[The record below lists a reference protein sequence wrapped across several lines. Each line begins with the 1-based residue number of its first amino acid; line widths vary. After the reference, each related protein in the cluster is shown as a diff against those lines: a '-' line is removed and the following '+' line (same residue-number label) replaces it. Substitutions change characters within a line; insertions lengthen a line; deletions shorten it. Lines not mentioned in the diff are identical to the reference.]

1 MKSRYLRIAGLLLFV
16 ILMGQPLSWAGAQ
29 TLQPALDPLVRIT
42 PQTYKGEV
50 GDVVFVQVW
59 VDNVVDLYGA
69 DIQIAFTP
77 GALEVLDAN
86 PSLPGVQVT
95 VRSDFLQPD
104 LLLHREAD
112 NTTGTIWY
120 AAAQMN
126 PTEPVSGSG
135 VLFEFEMRINQDGIF
150 PITFSSTQ
158 LAGTGGVEIVHIS
171 SSAVFTTVDFTST
184 YLPVIIR

>member
-1 MKSRYLRIAGLLLFV
+1 MKMTILRFAGLMLFGVLLV
-16 ILMGQPLSWAGAQ
+16 QPLTWAGAQ
-29 TLQPALDPLVRIT
+29 ALQPTIDPLVRIA
-42 PQTYKGEV
+42 PQTYTGDA
-50 GDVVFVQVW
+50 GDVVAVEVW
-59 VDNVVDLYGA
+59 VDDVVDLYGA

-112 NTTGTIWY
+112 NLAGVIWY
-120 AAAQMN
+120 AAAQMY

-135 VLFEFEMRINQDGIF
+135 VLFEFEMRINQDGIY

-158 LAGTGGVEIVHIS
+158 LAGPGGVEIVHTS
-171 SSAVFTTVDFTST
+171 SSAVFTTVDFSST